1 MHKSITALAAS
12 ALLATVGFATAQSTD
27 ATTMPD
33 GTQAPASNAQGTTT
47 TDANGNVTT
56 APGASTQM
64 PANNP
69 QSTTTTDANGNQT
82 TTTTTVDTSTEVI
95 PAPPTGVVELA
106 KPKGTVM
113 PTDKQ
118 PDGPMGM
125 QNNLMTTGVVDG
137 ITRPS
142 IGDHATPPIPGPDTQ
157 VSVTKETT
165 TTTTVTPPAEQ
176 PAAAPAPE
184 PQAAPAAE
192 PAPEPAAEPM
202 PAPKA
207 DRN

>member
-1 MHKSITALAAS
+1 MSPMHKSITALAAS

-27 ATTMPD
+27 STT
-33 GTQAPASNAQGTTT
+33 TTTT
-47 TDANGNVTT
+47 TDPA
-56 APGASTQM
+56 AAM

-69 QSTTTTDANGNQT
+69 QTTTTTDANGNQT
-82 TTTTTVDTSTEVI
+82 TTTTTVDTATEVI
-95 PAPPTGVVELA
+95 PAQPTGVVELA
-106 KPKGTVM
+106 KPKDTVM

-118 PDGPMGM
+118 PNGPLGM

-157 VSVTKETT
+157 VSVTRETT
-165 TTTTVTPPAEQ
+165 TSTTVTPPVAVTEPAPAPE
-176 PAAAPAPE
+176 PAAAPAP
-184 PQAAPAAE
+184 
-192 PAPEPAAEPM
+192 APEPVL
-202 PAPKA
+202 APKA

>member
-1 MHKSITALAAS
+1 MSPMHKSITALAAS

-27 ATTMPD
+27 STT
-33 GTQAPASNAQGTTT
+33 TTTTT
-47 TDANGNVTT
+47 TDPA
-56 APGASTQM
+56 AAM

-82 TTTTTVDTSTEVI
+82 TTTTTVDTTTQVI
-95 PAPPTGVVELA
+95 PAQPTGVVELA
-106 KPKGTVM
+106 KPKNTVM

-125 QNNLMTTGVVDG
+125 ENNLMTTGVVNG

-157 VSVTKETT
+157 VSVTRETT
-165 TTTTVTPPAEQ
+165 TQTTVTPPVEQ
-176 PAAAPAPE
+176 PVTAPAPE
-184 PQAAPAAE
+184 PAAAPVAE
-192 PAPEPAAEPM
+192 PAPEPVL
-202 PAPKA
+202 APKA

>member
-1 MHKSITALAAS
+1 MSPMHKSITALAAS

-27 ATTMPD
+27 STT
-33 GTQAPASNAQGTTT
+33 TTTTTT
-47 TDANGNVTT
+47 TDPAV
-56 APGASTQM
+56 AM

-82 TTTTTVDTSTEVI
+82 TTTTTVDTATEVI
-95 PAPPTGVVELA
+95 PAQPTGVVELA
-106 KPKGTVM
+106 KPKNTVI

-118 PDGPMGM
+118 PNGPMGM
-125 QNNLMTTGVVDG
+125 ENNLMTTGVVDG

-157 VSVTKETT
+157 VSVTRETT
-165 TTTTVTPPAEQ
+165 TSTTVTPPVAVTEPAPAPQ
-176 PAAAPAPE
+176 PAAAAP
-184 PQAAPAAE
+184 E
-192 PAPEPAAEPM
+192 PAPEPVL
-202 PAPKA
+202 APKA